1 MTSNRKFEITDAR
14 GGAAFTVRVTTRS
27 DIAEIMGVQYDGSL
41 KSRLT
46 AAGAGDEAANRELV
60 NLLAARL
67 EVPPASIEIVAG
79 SNGREKILSVE
90 GISTADV
97 EAKLGNR
104 RDES

>member
-27 DIAEIMGVQYDGSL
+27 DVAEIMGVQDDGAL
-41 KSRLT
+41 KIRLT

-60 NLLAARL
+60 DLLAARL
-67 EVPPASIEIVAG
+67 EVSPASIEIVAG

-97 EAKLGNR
+97 ETKLGNR

>member
-14 GGAAFTVRVTTRS
+14 GGAAFTVRVITRAEA
-27 DIAEIMGVQYDGSL
+27 AEIMGVQEDGSL
-41 KSRLT
+41 KIRLT
-46 AAGAGDEAANRELV
+46 AAGAGDDAANRELV
-60 NLLAARL
+60 ELLSSRL
-67 EVPPASIEIVAG
+67 EVASSAIEIVAG
-79 SNGREKILSVE
+79 ATGREKILSVE